1 MSIYHYTRFVDIK
14 ASIAFASE
22 NDKERFIA
30 AITNPSVTDGF
41 SGYYTGED
49 FISLLSNRFKNDLD
63 DDDPSLKYYIN
74 TSHILY
80 DEQNAS
86 YKKPDRK
93 LADILVK
100 NNIDAQF
107 SMNFYGD
114 FDDVWNTSYD
124 KKNGIVSTEPHRHWD
139 VNKRFVNF
147 NGMLVFKSSEEKRKF
162 RSAMVN
168 DPAFQN
174 YKTIKDFLDN
184 GLNAEYIKKS
194 DDGLKY
200 KIKSREARYV
210 YPERILASIIQNNNI
225 DAEFFL
231 TVKSC
236 SSYGMI
242 FRGKQWHA
250 FYNKQSGY
258 KEETTICIHKG
269 LRCADCCHANRH
281 NDKYHCDY
289 WSFVTNDEQNHN
301 SRLITTRVY
310 GDEFCCHAC
319 ACTDNLLHN

>member
-1 MSIYHYTRFVDIK
+1 MPIYHYTRFVDIR
-14 ASIAFASE
+14 ASITFASK
-22 NDKERFIA
+22 NDKEKFIA
-30 AITNPSVTDGF
+30 IITDPSVTDGF

-49 FISLLSNRFKNDLD
+49 FISFLSNRFKNDLD

-74 TSHILY
+74 ASHILY
-80 DEQNAS
+80 DKQNTS
-86 YKKPDRK
+86 YNKPDCK
-93 LADILVK
+93 LADILIK

-107 SMNFYGD
+107 SMNFEGD

-124 KKNGIVSTEPHRHWD
+124 KKDGIVSTEPHHHWD
-139 VNKRFVNF
+139 VK
-147 NGMLVFKSSEEKRKF
+147 EKRKF
-162 RSAMVN
+162 ISAMAN

-184 GLNAEYIKKS
+184 GLNAGHIKKS
-194 DDGLKY
+194 NDGLKY
-200 KIKSREARYV
+200 KIKSCEARYV

-236 SSYGMI
+236 SSYGMT

-250 FYNKQSGY
+250 FYSKQSGY
-258 KEETTICIHKG
+258 KEETTVCIHKG
-269 LRCADCCHANRH
+269 LRCADCCHANYR
-281 NDKYHCDY
+281 NGKYHCDY

-301 SRLITTRVY
+301 SRLIATRVY
-310 GDEFCCHAC
+310 GDEFCCHA
-319 ACTDNLLHN
+319 HR